1 MLLTL
6 EQILN
11 PDEVRQFREHLDGAS
26 WEDGAKTAGSLARH
40 AKQNQQLGA
49 QDALAVS
56 LGQHVLR
63 RLAET
68 PQFIAA
74 ALPRRIYPPKFNRY
88 ADGGTYGAHIDASVM
103 AIPGTGDSLRTDLS
117 ATLFLSEPEE
127 YDGGELEIEGGRIRI
142 HLEDLGARFNLD
154 RLRNPND
161 ELNRARYQRLLAQL
175 GLPPHDPASL
185 PTTAGYNHKPLPF
198 ADSSELR
205 RLVALDF
212 SGWQRLQPWVT
223 TTGLTALN
231 INTASAQLL
240 ATLESLDLGIA
251 QALVQQRPAD
261 GYKSVQEFLEQPLL
275 QGRQVNGA
283 GLTTSSSNFRAT
295 LEVALGERRLHLISD
310 LRTGIDGQVQVLRRQ
325 LVAPLRTFSE

>member
-1 MLLTL
+1 MNNPRRQRGVALISVLLITALVTL
-6 EQILN
+6 IIS
-11 PDEVRQFREHLDGAS
+11 DM
-26 WEDGAKTAGSLARH
+26 LARQRLSV
-40 AKQNQQLGA
+40 ASSANQLQQQQLW
-49 QDALAVS
+49 QLALSGETWAREQLRSDLRADDGLTRVH
-56 LGQHVLR
+56 LGQR
-63 RLAET
+63 W
-68 PQFIAA
+68 PQ
-74 ALPRRIYPPKFNRY
+74 
-88 ADGGTYGAHIDASVM
+88 
-103 AIPGTGDSLRTDLS
+103 
-117 ATLFLSEPEE
+117 
-127 YDGGELEIEGGRIRI
+127 DGGELEIEGGRIRI

-212 SGWQRLQPWVT
+212 SGWQRLQPWVA
-223 TTGLTALN
+223 TTGLGALN